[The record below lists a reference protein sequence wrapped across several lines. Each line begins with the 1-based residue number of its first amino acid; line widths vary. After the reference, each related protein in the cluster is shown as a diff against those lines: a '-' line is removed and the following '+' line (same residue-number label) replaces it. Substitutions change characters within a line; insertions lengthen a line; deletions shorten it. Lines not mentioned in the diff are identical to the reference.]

1 MGEIYVNNLNK
12 GISVDCVIFGF
23 DLERLNVLLIQREPL
38 NQDDLSDLALPGDL
52 IYNDE
57 NFDSASNRVLKEL
70 TGLENIFLEQVGAFG
85 DINRLSKPHDRA
97 WLQSVRDQPNVRVIT
112 VAYYSLVN
120 QNSFHPIPSKF
131 AKSITWKPVNEIE
144 SLAFDHLDI
153 LKAALQKLKNK
164 LQTQPIGFNL
174 LPEKF
179 TLSELHKLYE
189 AIIGKELDK
198 RNFRR
203 KMLKLELVTKLNE
216 KQSGVAHKPS
226 NYYSFNLENYEKLQ
240 AEGYNNFGF

>member
-1 MGEIYVNNLNK
+1 
-12 GISVDCVIFGF
+12 
-23 DLERLNVLLIQREPL
+23 
-38 NQDDLSDLALPGDL
+38 
-52 IYNDE
+52 
-57 NFDSASNRVLKEL
+57 
-70 TGLENIFLEQVGAFG
+70 
-85 DINRLSKPHDRA
+85 
-97 WLQSVRDQPNVRVIT
+97 
-112 VAYYSLVN
+112 
-120 QNSFHPIPSKF
+120 
-131 AKSITWKPVNEIE
+131 
-144 SLAFDHLDI
+144 LDI
-153 LKAALQKLKNK
+153 LQAALQKLKNK